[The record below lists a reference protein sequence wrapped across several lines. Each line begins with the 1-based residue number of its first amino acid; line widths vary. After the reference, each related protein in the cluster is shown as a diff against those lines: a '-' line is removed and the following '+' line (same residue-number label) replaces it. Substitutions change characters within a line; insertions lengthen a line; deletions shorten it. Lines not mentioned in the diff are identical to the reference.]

1 MKKLFLFFLMFCFVN
16 QSFAQKELKVT
27 KLKNN
32 KLIKVLNNSELISQ
46 NRNEYIAVKIY
57 KFDNGTAS
65 AGFSN
70 SEVSHN
76 LLIAISEFDENPN
89 QNLFEIG
96 SFYNPKF
103 IKWLS
108 IKEDQKTFK
117 IEYGTNKN
125 RKHVIIKVNINEL
138 KVEG

>member
-1 MKKLFLFFLMFCFVN
+1 M
-16 QSFAQKELKVT
+16 
-27 KLKNN
+27 
-32 KLIKVLNNSELISQ
+32 NNSELISQ

-65 AGFSN
+65 AGYSN